1 MQDVANACLHTYKQA
16 APAKDHTRAHACE
29 TMRVPSRPHT
39 WRENENTTDTT
50 GTMTTTTDTLATAP
64 GAGVLPARWPLAPE
78 ATAASSRENK
88 SGIGTLTI
96 FFAKV
101 ACATILATAKMELT
115 ATIRIL
121 QKMELTATIRILQ
134 VTMATIRCN
143 MREKLTIR
151 WLTTV
156 VVVAI
161 TELSIGVK
169 IDDGHGHVGSK
180 ACLC

>member
-121 QKMELTATIRILQ
+121 Q
-134 VTMATIRCN
+134 VTMATIRCS
-143 MREKLTIR
+143 MRDKLTIR

>member
-121 QKMELTATIRILQ
+121 Q